1 MSSCDDKDEE
11 FELRVMENGGY
22 TDEDINKSKLIDL
35 VQHFAQTTFKTN
47 DNNPIVSIFNITH
60 ICNHQLKNVKGPIRI
75 LSLSDNHFSSFH
87 NFHYF
92 QSGIDVC

>member
-47 DNNPIVSIFNITH
+47 DNNPIVSIFN
-60 ICNHQLKNVKGPIRI
+60 N
-75 LSLSDNHFSSFH
+75 S
-87 NFHYF
+87 
-92 QSGIDVC
+92 